1 MSVNIKSKYFNDLS
15 SREVY
20 EILKAR
26 AAVFIVEQNIVYQD
40 MDDIDY
46 RSLHVF
52 TEEDGKVTSYL
63 RAYAKD
69 PDNPDVIKM
78 GRVLTIE
85 HGKGLGKILLKAGID
100 EIKAKF
106 NPKTIYIEAQ
116 KYAIGFYEKE
126 GFKVISDEFLEEGI
140 MHVQMI
146 LTL

>member
-1 MSVNIKSKYFNDLS
+1 MSVNIKSKYFNELS
-15 SREVY
+15 SRELY

-63 RAYAKD
+63 RAYEKD
-69 PDNPDVIKM
+69 PDDPDVIKM

-85 HGKGLGKILLKAGID
+85 HGKGLGRILLKTGID
-100 EIKAKF
+100 VIKNKF
-106 NPKTIYIEAQ
+106 KPKLIHIDAQ

-140 MHVQMI
+140 IHVEMI
-146 LTL
+146 LSL